1 MSDHLPHLDETALI
15 SDADELLR
23 RIFPLWV
30 VRDIKHPGGYRL
42 STQAF
47 ENDRRSR
54 TPCSVSVRR
63 CALPLEELLTKYEDR
78 SIAGLMAGF
87 ARGHDQG
94 VCFWED
100 ENEPGHAYLHGPKSR
115 TIRNAL
121 AAEAR
126 CLGGPQRWGG

>member
-1 MSDHLPHLDETALI
+1 MSDHPPYLDDTESI

-23 RIFPLWV
+23 RIFPAWV
-30 VRDIKHPGGYRL
+30 VQDAKHPSGYRL
-42 STQAF
+42 SGQAF
-47 ENDRRSR
+47 ENDRRSS
-54 TPCSVSVRR
+54 TPCSVSVKR
-63 CALPLEELLTKYEDR
+63 CALPLEELLTRYADR
-78 SIAGLMAGF
+78 SIAALTVGF
-87 ARGHDQG
+87 ARGYAQG

-126 CLGGPQRWGG
+126 CLGGPQRWGA